1 MPCRSA
7 SRANPVMAATWVIL
21 LSRRARC
28 TGVPRRDGRA
38 RAVELLAMALIM
50 PAHP

>member
-7 SRANPVMAATWVIL
+7 SRANAVMAAVWVIL

-28 TGVPRRDGRA
+28 TRVPRRDGRA
-38 RAVELLAMALIM
+38 RAVESLAMDTIM